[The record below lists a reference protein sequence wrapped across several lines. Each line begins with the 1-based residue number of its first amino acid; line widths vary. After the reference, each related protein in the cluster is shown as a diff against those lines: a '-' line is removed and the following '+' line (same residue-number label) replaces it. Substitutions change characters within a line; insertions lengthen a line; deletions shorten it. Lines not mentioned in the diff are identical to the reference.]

1 MQNWWLVASIGR
13 HRFSS
18 TSKRDEAK
26 REIFFPSLSDLLY
39 SQSPSYRIC
48 HVDTDSA
55 QEMIN
60 SNINNS
66 KKEDRKDL
74 HGELLLEKGR
84 RRKRLTSDL
93 QRSPLRLVNNRSRL
107 DHHVDRP
114 RGECVTEDIFDRLQ
128 APPSQHAPSVS
139 GPFPLLPHR
148 VSSISPDPVTY
159 LTGRRRVR
167 GNRID
172 QCPYWLFSSWNRLPP
187 PPPPPG
193 GLPTETMGRDRG
205 EIWRPIR
212 DRRVEIYC
220 RCCFNPIFYL
230 CEQASRVDFIFSGG

>member
-1 MQNWWLVASIGR
+1 MAS
-13 HRFSS
+13 SS
-18 TSKRDEAK
+18 SR
-26 REIFFPSLSDLLY
+26 R
-39 SQSPSYRIC
+39 
-48 HVDTDSA
+48 
-55 QEMIN
+55 
-60 SNINNS
+60 
-66 KKEDRKDL
+66 
-74 HGELLLEKGR
+74 GG

-139 GPFPLLPHR
+139 GPFPLLPHT

-187 PPPPPG
+187 PPPRPEDYRQRRWAAIAEKYG
-193 GLPTETMGRDRG
+193 GRYGIEGLR
-205 EIWRPIR
+205 
-212 DRRVEIYC
+212 
-220 RCCFNPIFYL
+220 
-230 CEQASRVDFIFSGG
+230 FIAGVVSTRYSISVNKRAE